1 MQLESQHTPCSSSSY
16 FMEYGYNIG
25 SSIMRNSSSCAE
37 TCVKYALTQLCS
49 SIWESRHIMYRFA
62 SVLLM
67 FFVLFCFLHCV
78 TWIVSPLVLL
88 QRNFQEA
95 LKCSHYTERGTPA
108 SSLIRC
114 GSAWQ
119 GWASCYK
126 EYLIPFAEEKEITW
140 KPFQLEMWEFQVL
153 STENHLRSWN
163 WERAFVH
170 SMCLAPVWFSYASK
184 QDAFGNQ
191 SAHPC
196 FINHLSASAKISPPP
211 HHPLGVCGS
220 PGCTVVCEMCFLCSV
235 GDGG

>member
-1 MQLESQHTPCSSSSY
+1 MCKICPDTAVLQYLRKPSY
-16 FMEYGYNIG
+16 NVQVCLRVANVF
-25 SSIMRNSSSCAE
+25 C
-37 TCVKYALTQLCS
+37 
-49 SIWESRHIMYRFA
+49 
-62 SVLLM
+62 
-67 FFVLFCFLHCV
+67 FVFFLHCV

-119 GWASCYK
+119 GWASSYK

-170 SMCLAPVWFSYASK
+170 SICLAPVWFSYASK

-235 GDGG
+235 GDGGWGGGVMLWLFRRCHSSTWCLCHGAVLSSLWAC